1 MKNYIHSTNDGAP
14 RLKINKEYIFQFFHF
29 QIRYE
34 KYIGHVRSVFD
45 SNVLNAVLI
54 PDLYVG
60 ILLVDLTF
68 TNKRGYDPFNIEIL
82 LLPN

>member
-1 MKNYIHSTNDGAP
+1 MI
-14 RLKINKEYIFQFFHF
+14 
-29 QIRYE
+29 

-60 ILLVDLTF
+60 ILLVDLNF